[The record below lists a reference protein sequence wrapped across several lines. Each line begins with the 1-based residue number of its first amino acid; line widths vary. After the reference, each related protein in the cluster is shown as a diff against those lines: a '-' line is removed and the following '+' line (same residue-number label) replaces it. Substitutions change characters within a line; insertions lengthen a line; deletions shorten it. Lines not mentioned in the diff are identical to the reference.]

1 MFLYVI
7 DFLFSIPLIAIS
19 IEDFL
24 LAFLISGF
32 VSLSMRG
39 YESQVILDPEERKI
53 SFFGSLIMVTI
64 LFFIF
69 ATLGAVVF
77 LPALLSALFR
87 YIILFRFKRLFK
99 PKPMTIDP
107 GTISGN
113 FQELACAK
121 TYDALKRVLDIVLGI
136 VFLVL
141 LAPIFVII
149 AILILIT
156 SGRPVFITQDRM
168 GRNERVFKML
178 KFRTFTNGE
187 HHKRI
192 TRVGKILRPLRL
204 DELPQIIN
212 IILGEMSLVGPRPE
226 LKAFHEMGEKY
237 VPNYKLRL
245 LVRPGLTGWAQINY
259 KYTTTPEEYMIK
271 TSYDLF
277 YVLNRSLKLDILCL
291 LKTPYAVIKSL
302 ISKDF

>member
-1 MFLYVI
+1 MFFYVI
-7 DFLFSIPLIAIS
+7 DFLFSIPLITNS
-19 IEDFL
+19 VEDFL

-39 YESQVILDPEERKI
+39 YESQIILDPKERKI
-53 SFFGSLIMVTI
+53 SFFGSLVMVTI
-64 LFFIF
+64 LFF
-69 ATLGAVVF
+69 VF
-77 LPALLSALFR
+77 TGSDIIILLPALLSALFR
-87 YIILFRFKRLFK
+87 YTILFRFKRFFK
-99 PKPMTIDP
+99 LRPMTVDP
-107 GTISGN
+107 GTVEED
-113 FQELACAK
+113 FQELVHVK
-121 TYDALKRVLDIVLGI
+121 TYDGFKRFLDFVFGV
-136 VFLVL
+136 VFLIL
-141 LAPIFVII
+141 LTPIFLII
-149 AILILIT
+149 AVLILIT

-168 GRNERVFKML
+168 GRNEKVFKML

-226 LKAFHEMGEKY
+226 LKAFHEMGKKH

-271 TSYDLF
+271 TSYDLY

-302 ISKDF
+302 VSKDF